1 MENTSIRLKKIMR
14 DRNLKQIDIL
24 NMAKP
29 ICKKYSTRLG
39 KNDLS
44 QYISGKVEPGQW
56 KLFILSETLNVSE
69 GWLMGLN
76 VPMEREIYDNEMN
89 LILNFGFTLFELL
102 RYYKISKEE
111 LANRLNIDID
121 TISKAVNGEKLPNKN
136 EIQKIA
142 DYFNIK
148 EKNDL
153 FDNTT
158 YNNLR
163 KNYFENE
170 NVPEDK
176 YRFGFELESM
186 FEKISEEINQPLD
199 ELKQIF
205 MNKNNKTLN
214 NSLKLTYDNLKDFF
228 VNYFE
233 SQKKPLDELDILFS
247 KHKDILTDEDKEYMR
262 FIIEKRKKEI
272 DKQLGE
278 D

>member
-1 MENTSIRLKKIMR
+1 MNSFSNRLRIAMDNMNINLTKLSKLTNISKPLISNYLSGNYKAKQDNIYSIAR
-14 DRNLKQIDIL
+14 
-24 NMAKP
+24 
-29 ICKKYSTRLG
+29 
-39 KNDLS
+39 
-44 QYISGKVEPGQW
+44 V
-56 KLFILSETLNVSE
+56 LNVNPS
-69 GWLMGLN
+69 WLMGLD
-76 VPMEREIYDNEMN
+76 VPMEREFFNKEFN
-89 LILNFGFTLFELL
+89 SVLNFGFTLFELL

-111 LANRLNIDID
+111 LANRLDIDIN
-121 TISKAVNGEKLPNKN
+121 TITKAISGEQLPNDD

-148 EKNDL
+148 EKDDL

-158 YNNLR
+158 YNKLR
-163 KNYFENE
+163 ENYFESE

-205 MNKNNKTLN
+205 MNKNNRALN
-214 NSLKLTYDNLKDFF
+214 NRLKLTYDNLKDFF
-228 VNYFE
+228 INYFE